1 MAQQITSR
9 PGLFIAGYTVVAL
22 ALGALVI
29 ALRGYDLLLFIL
41 IWPVILSAMLV
52 PWRMYLILVGIGVTV
67 TAITVPLVVPD
78 LNQSAMTAAAATA
91 SAFLICE
98 SVYRVMR
105 RQRAM
110 ARAVQESEARFRCTF
125 ERAPAPMAIT
135 DVHGR
140 LKWFNQRLCDVLGY
154 ERDALKGRMINDFAH
169 PEDRHIRLHSALIT
183 SVDGEASVEKRYI
196 AGDGREIPMLVKG
209 TLICDAS
216 GEPHEILV
224 IFVDL
229 TAQREAEA
237 QRLAVERAM
246 QETQRLESMGALA
259 GGLAHDFN
267 NLLSS
272 ILGNTNLALLDIP
285 AHAPARAYLEQVE
298 IATRRAAEMTR
309 QILAYT
315 GRGQVAREVVD
326 VHRVFDDLK
335 TLLDAAAPVTVTIN
349 YQFEPGP
356 LPVCFDR
363 TQLRQVI
370 VALVHNA
377 VEAIGDGVGQITV
390 TVGERLFEADHLP
403 RDTVGADLHAGRY
416 AVIEVRDTGC
426 GIDEDARDL
435 LFVPF
440 FTTKRERRGLGLAAT
455 LGIVRSHGGA
465 IQVESAPGQGSVF
478 RVFIPIVQECPET
491 KTAPAG
497 VDASST
503 VVQSLD
509 DQASPVRSASA
520 GFASA
525 PPVDQRSA
533 AHAMQDLVL
542 IVDDEPAVRS
552 VAARMVEHV
561 GFTTLQASD
570 GGAGVDLF
578 RANADSLACVLLD
591 VSMPGIGGAQALQMM
606 RAIRPD
612 VPIVL
617 MSGYAGDELADR
629 FAQLQPSGFLYKP
642 FNIAELKACLE
653 GAIRKG
659 VRAG

>member
-1 MAQQITSR
+1 VAQQITSR
-9 PGLFIAGYTVVAL
+9 PGLFIAGYTALAL

-29 ALRGYDLLLFIL
+29 ALRGYDFLLFIL

-52 PWRMYLILVGIGVTV
+52 PWRMYLILIGIGVTV
-67 TAITVPLVVPD
+67 TAITLPLVVPD
-78 LNQSAMTAAAATA
+78 LNQSMMMAAAATA
-91 SAFLICE
+91 SALLICE

-110 ARAVQESEARFRCTF
+110 ARALQESEERFRCTF

-169 PEDRHIRLHSALIT
+169 PEDRHIRLHSALIAAI
-183 SVDGEASVEKRYI
+183 DGEASVEKRYV
-196 AGDGREIPMLVKG
+196 ARDGREIPMQVKG
-209 TLICDAS
+209 TLIRDAA
-216 GEPHEILV
+216 GEPHETLV
-224 IFVDL
+224 IFFDL

-246 QETQRLESMGALA
+246 QETQRLESMGTLA

-267 NLLSS
+267 NLLSG
-272 ILGNTNLALLDIP
+272 ILGNTNLALLNIP
-285 AHAPARAYLEQVE
+285 ADAPARAYLEQVE
-298 IATRRAAEMTR
+298 IAAQRAAEITR

-315 GRGQVAREVVD
+315 GRGQVAREVID
-326 VHRVFDDLK
+326 VRHLLNDLK
-335 TLLDAAAPVTVTIN
+335 TLLDTAAPATMTIN
-349 YQFEPGP
+349 YQLEPGP

-370 VALVHNA
+370 VALIHNA
-377 VEAIGDGVGQITV
+377 VDAINDDVGQITV
-390 TVGERLFEADHLP
+390 TIGERLFDADHLP
-403 RDTVGADLHAGRY
+403 RDTVGADLRAGRY

-440 FTTKRERRGLGLAAT
+440 FTTKKERRGLGLAAT

-478 RVFIPIVQECPET
+478 RVFIPTAQEYPET
-491 KTAPAG
+491 KTAPA
-497 VDASST
+497 VT
-503 VVQSLD
+503 IVQSLD
-509 DQASPVRSASA
+509 DQASPVQSASA
-520 GFASA
+520 GFAPA

-542 IVDDEPAVRS
+542 IVDDEPTVRS

-570 GGAGVDLF
+570 GVAGVDLF
-578 RANADSLACVLLD
+578 RANADSIACVLLD
-591 VSMPGIGGAQALQMM
+591 VSMPGIDGAQALQLM

-612 VPIVL
+612 APIVL
-617 MSGYAGDELADR
+617 MSGYAGEELAER
-629 FAQLQPSGFLYKP
+629 FAQLRPDGFLYKP
-642 FNIAELKACLE
+642 FDIAELKACLE
-653 GAIRKG
+653 GVIRKG
-659 VRAG
+659 VRVG

>member
-1 MAQQITSR
+1 
-9 PGLFIAGYTVVAL
+9 
-22 ALGALVI
+22 
-29 ALRGYDLLLFIL
+29 
-41 IWPVILSAMLV
+41 
-52 PWRMYLILVGIGVTV
+52 
-67 TAITVPLVVPD
+67 
-78 LNQSAMTAAAATA
+78 
-91 SAFLICE
+91 
-98 SVYRVMR
+98 MR

-110 ARAVQESEARFRCTF
+110 ARALQESEERFRCTF

-135 DVHGR
+135 DVHSR

-169 PEDRHIRLHSALIT
+169 PEDRYIRLHSALIAAI
-183 SVDGEASVEKRYI
+183 DGEASVEKRYI
-196 AGDGREIPMLVKG
+196 ASDGREIPMLVKG
-209 TLICDAS
+209 TLIRDAS
-216 GEPHEILV
+216 DEPHEILV

-237 QRLAVERAM
+237 QRLAMERAV

-259 GGLAHDFN
+259 GKLAHDFN
-267 NLLSS
+267 NLLSG

-298 IATRRAAEMTR
+298 IAAQRAAEITR

-315 GRGQVAREVVD
+315 GRGQVAREVID
-326 VHRVFDDLK
+326 VRHLLNDLK
-335 TLLDAAAPVTVTIN
+335 TLLDTAAPATITIN
-349 YQFEPGP
+349 YQLEPGP

-370 VALVHNA
+370 VALIHNA
-377 VEAIGDGVGQITV
+377 VDAINDDVGQITV
-390 TVGERLFEADHLP
+390 TIGERLFDADHLP
-403 RDTVGADLHAGRY
+403 RDTVGADLRAGRF

-426 GIDEDARDL
+426 GIDEDARDH

-455 LGIVRSHGGA
+455 LGIVRSHDGA

-491 KTAPAG
+491 KTAPAD

-509 DQASPVRSASA
+509 DQASPVQSASA
-520 GFASA
+520 GFAPA
-525 PPVDQRSA
+525 LPVDQRSA

-552 VAARMVEHV
+552 VAARMVERV

-570 GGAGVDLF
+570 GVAGVDLF
-578 RANADSLACVLLD
+578 RANADSIACVLLD
-591 VSMPGIGGAQALQMM
+591 VSMPGIDGAQALQLM

-612 VPIVL
+612 APIVL
-617 MSGYAGDELADR
+617 MSGYAGEELAER
-629 FAQLQPSGFLYKP
+629 FAQLRPDGFLYKP
-642 FNIAELKACLE
+642 FDIAELKACLE
-653 GAIRKG
+653 GVIRKG
-659 VRAG
+659 VRVG

>member
-1 MAQQITSR
+1 VAQQITSR
-9 PGLFIAGYTVVAL
+9 PGLFIAGYTALAL

-29 ALRGYDLLLFIL
+29 ALRGYDFLLFIL

-52 PWRMYLILVGIGVTV
+52 PWRMYLILIGIGVTV
-67 TAITVPLVVPD
+67 TAITLPLVVPD
-78 LNQSAMTAAAATA
+78 LNRSATTAAAATA

-169 PEDRHIRLHSALIT
+169 PEDRYIRLHSALIAA
-183 SVDGEASVEKRYI
+183 VDGEVSVEKRYI
-196 AGDGREIPMLVKG
+196 ASDGREIPMLVKG
-209 TLICDAS
+209 TLIRDAA
-216 GEPHEILV
+216 GEPHETLV
-224 IFVDL
+224 IFFDL

-246 QETQRLESMGALA
+246 QETQRLESMGTLA

-267 NLLSS
+267 NLLSG
-272 ILGNTNLALLDIP
+272 ILGNTNLALLNIP

-298 IATRRAAEMTR
+298 IAAQRAAEITR

-315 GRGQVAREVVD
+315 GRGQVAREVID
-326 VHRVFDDLK
+326 VRHLLNDLK
-335 TLLDAAAPVTVTIN
+335 TLLDTAAPATITIN
-349 YQFEPGP
+349 YQLEPGP

-370 VALVHNA
+370 VALIHNA
-377 VEAIGDGVGQITV
+377 VDAINDDVGQITV
-390 TVGERLFEADHLP
+390 TIGERLFDADHLP
-403 RDTVGADLHAGRY
+403 RDTVGADLRAGRY

-426 GIDEDARDL
+426 GIGEDARDL

-440 FTTKRERRGLGLAAT
+440 FTTKKERRGLGLAAT

-465 IQVESAPGQGSVF
+465 IQVESAPGQGSIF
-478 RVFIPIVQECPET
+478 RVFIPIALESPEM
-491 KTAPAG
+491 KTEPAV
-497 VDASST
+497 VDGSPP

-509 DQASPVRSASA
+509 NQASPVQSVSA
-520 GFASA
+520 GLAPA

-542 IVDDEPAVRS
+542 IVDDEPTVRS

-570 GGAGVDLF
+570 GVAGVDLF
-578 RANADSLACVLLD
+578 RANADSIACVLLD

-612 VPIVL
+612 TPIVL
-617 MSGYAGDELADR
+617 MSGYAGEDLADR
-629 FAQLQPSGFLYKP
+629 FAQLRPNGFLYKP
-642 FNIAELKACLE
+642 FGIAELKACLQ
-653 GAIRKG
+653 GAIREG

>member
-1 MAQQITSR
+1 VAQQITSR
-9 PGLFIAGYTVVAL
+9 PGLFIAGYTAMAL
-22 ALGALVI
+22 TLGALVI

-41 IWPVILSAMLV
+41 IWPVILSAVLV
-52 PWRMYLILVGIGVTV
+52 PWRMYLILIGIGVTV
-67 TAITVPLVVPD
+67 TAITLPLVVPD
-78 LNQSAMTAAAATA
+78 LNRSAMTAAAATA

-169 PEDRHIRLHSALIT
+169 PEDRYIRLHSALIAA
-183 SVDGEASVEKRYI
+183 VDGEVSVEKRYI
-196 AGDGREIPMLVKG
+196 ASDGREIPMLVKG
-209 TLICDAS
+209 TLIRDAS
-216 GEPHEILV
+216 DEPHEILV

-272 ILGNTNLALLDIP
+272 ILGNTNLALLDTP

-298 IATRRAAEMTR
+298 IAAQRAAEITR

-315 GRGQVAREVVD
+315 GRGQVAREVID
-326 VHRVFDDLK
+326 VRHLLNDLK
-335 TLLDAAAPVTVTIN
+335 TLLDTAAPATITIN
-349 YQFEPGP
+349 YQLEPGP

-370 VALVHNA
+370 VALIHNA
-377 VEAIGDGVGQITV
+377 VDAINDDVGQITV
-390 TVGERLFEADHLP
+390 TIGERLFDADHLP
-403 RDTVGADLHAGRY
+403 RDTVGADLRAGRY

-440 FTTKRERRGLGLAAT
+440 FTTKKERRGLGLAAT

-478 RVFIPIVQECPET
+478 RVFIPTAQEYPET
-491 KTAPAG
+491 KTAPA
-497 VDASST
+497 VT
-503 VVQSLD
+503 IVQSLD
-509 DQASPVRSASA
+509 DQASPVQSASA
-520 GFASA
+520 GFAPA

-570 GGAGVDLF
+570 GVAGVDLF
-578 RANADSLACVLLD
+578 RANADSIACVLLD
-591 VSMPGIGGAQALQMM
+591 VSMPGIDGAQALQLM

-612 VPIVL
+612 APIVL
-617 MSGYAGDELADR
+617 MSGYAGEDLADR
-629 FAQLQPSGFLYKP
+629 FAQLRPNGFLYKP
-642 FNIAELKACLE
+642 FGIAELKACLQ
-653 GAIRKG
+653 GAIREG